1 MPVTLPLMLFA
12 AGFGTRMG
20 ALTKDRPKPLVSV
33 AGRPLIDHAL
43 AVAND
48 AGVARRVVNLHYL
61 GDQLAA
67 YLADKNVILSHERAQ
82 ILETGG
88 GLRAAQSLLGDGAVL
103 TLNTD
108 AVWTGQN
115 PLTQL
120 MAVWDPAK
128 MDVLFLLLPAH
139 LARSATGRSDFVMDA
154 EGRIQWAKGLPGYL
168 YLGAQVLDPAILAPD
183 PGPAFSLHAPWTRAM
198 LAGRAYGVVH
208 QGDWCDVGHPEGIAE
223 AEAML
228 MQAAKP

>member
-1 MPVTLPLMLFA
+1 MSNPLPLMLFA

-20 ALTKDRPKPLVSV
+20 ALTKDRPKPLIPV

-43 AVAND
+43 DIAQA
-48 AGVARRVVNLHYL
+48 AGVRCPVVNLHYH
-61 GDQLAA
+61 GDQLAT
-67 YLADKNVILSHERAQ
+67 YLAGRNVALSHERGQ

-88 GLRAAQSLLGDGAVL
+88 GLRAAQRLLGDGPVL
-103 TLNTD
+103 TLNSD

-120 MAVWDPAK
+120 LNAWDRSR
-128 MDVLFLLLPAH
+128 MDLLFLLLPADQ
-139 LARSATGRSDFVMDA
+139 ARSATGRSDFVMDD
-154 EGRIQWAKGLPGYL
+154 EGRVEWAKGRKGYL
-168 YLGAQVLDPAILAPD
+168 YLGAQIIDPAILAPD
-183 PGPAFSLHAPWTRAM
+183 PGPAFSLHAAWTRAM
-198 LAGRAYGVVH
+198 LAGRAFGLLH

-228 MQAAKP
+228 LQAARA